1 MLAAA
6 AATGLLSVTGGAAY
20 ADAGAA
26 GAATN
31 SPGVASGNAVQAPV
45 HVPVN
50 LCGNTVNVI
59 ALLNPAFGNACA
71 NTGDG
76 GAQAE
81 AAATDSPGV
90 ASGNA
95 VQAPVHVPVNV
106 CGNSANVVGLLNP
119 VFGNECVNGGAQ
131 PPTEEPPTEQ
141 PPTEEP
147 PTEEPPTEEPPTEE
161 PPTEEPPTEEPPTEQ
176 PPTQEPPTEEPPT
189 EEPPAEEPPADEPP
203 ADEPPTGRDKPKD
216 ELARTGADQIGAA
229 AALSAALLGG
239 GLLMVRRGNAARR

>member
-20 ADAGAA
+20 GDAGAA
-26 GAATN
+26 GAAAN
-31 SPGVASGNAVQAPV
+31 SPGVASGNTVQAPV

-71 NTGDG
+71 NVGDG
-76 GAQAE
+76 GAEAE
-81 AAATDSPGV
+81 GAATNSPGV

-95 VQAPVHVPVNV
+95 VQAPVDVPLNV
-106 CGNSANVVGLLNP
+106 CGNSVNVVGLLNP
-119 VFGNECVNGGAQ
+119 VFGNECVNSDGKPPTK

-161 PPTEEPPTEEPPTEQ
+161 PPTEEPPTEQPPTEEPPTEQ
-176 PPTQEPPTEEPPT
+176 PPTEQ
-189 EEPPAEEPPADEPP
+189 PPAEEPPTER
-203 ADEPPTGRDKPKD
+203 EQPKE
-216 ELARTGADQIGAA
+216 ELAETGAGEIGTA

-239 GLLMVRRGNAARR
+239 GLLMVRRGRSARR